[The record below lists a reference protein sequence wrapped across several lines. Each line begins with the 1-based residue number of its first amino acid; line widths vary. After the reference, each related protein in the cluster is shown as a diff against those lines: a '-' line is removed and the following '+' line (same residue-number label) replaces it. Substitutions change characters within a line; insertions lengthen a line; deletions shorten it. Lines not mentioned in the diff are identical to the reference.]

1 MPRQV
6 ILPTEFDVVSLLSGL
21 DIRYETW
28 DGKSTKTVRGVASLA
43 DACKDDLSFCSSNG
57 EYGAYLISK
66 SDAGVILCKKSVQ
79 DFISN
84 YGYNPYK
91 PHKNKAKANHG
102 KQQLILVDNPRLAFI
117 RIVNRL
123 KNKKEEE
130 KKMFIGIS
138 PTAVISESAKIGAN
152 CQIGNF
158 VVIGDN
164 CSIGDNTVIA
174 DRVSLVQNCDISRDC
189 VIQSGATI
197 GSDGFAFERD
207 HDSLDLEG
215 FPHLSGVRIGNNVEI
230 CANTSIAR
238 GSLSDTVIGDGTKL
252 DALVHVAHNVVI
264 GRNCE
269 LTAGTIIGGSTTI
282 GDTSW
287 MGLNCT
293 LKNKINVGSRV
304 IVGCGAAVIKDV
316 ADEDIV
322 AGVPAKSIKNK
333 VSSDQL
339 FLMAGQSQ

>member
-1 MPRQV
+1 MS
-6 ILPTEFDVVSLLSGL
+6 ILSGL

-138 PTAVISESAKIGAN
+138 PMAVISDSAKIGAN

-215 FPHLSGVRIGNNVEI
+215 FHIYQVLG
-230 CANTSIAR
+230 
-238 GSLSDTVIGDGTKL
+238 
-252 DALVHVAHNVVI
+252 
-264 GRNCE
+264 
-269 LTAGTIIGGSTTI
+269 
-282 GDTSW
+282 
-287 MGLNCT
+287 
-293 LKNKINVGSRV
+293 
-304 IVGCGAAVIKDV
+304 
-316 ADEDIV
+316 
-322 AGVPAKSIKNK
+322 
-333 VSSDQL
+333 
-339 FLMAGQSQ
+339 

>member
-1 MPRQV
+1 
-6 ILPTEFDVVSLLSGL
+6 
-21 DIRYETW
+21 
-28 DGKSTKTVRGVASLA
+28 
-43 DACKDDLSFCSSNG
+43 
-57 EYGAYLISK
+57 LISK
-66 SDAGVILCKKSVQ
+66 SEAGVILCKKSVQ

-130 KKMFIGIS
+130 KKMLIGIS

-152 CQIGNF
+152 CHISNF

-238 GSLSDTVIGDGTKL
+238 GSLSDTIIGDGTKL

-287 MGLNCT
+287 MALNCT

-304 IVGCGAAVIKDV
+304 IVGCGAAVIKDA